1 MQTHHGQTYT
11 NKEVLKKEEKKKK
24 AEHIQIL
31 HSLQMLAS
39 AQTTLPGAALQ
50 GRPVSC
56 FKSQLNS
63 HFAQEAYGQ
72 LYRPGSH
79 LCPNGTHTF
88 HFILA
93 SCLLSSKNFSH
104 SRMLHLP
111 SYGGALKAVCTL
123 EGSCNRERMV
133 FFTTDPPAP
142 STVPGPGYV
151 LGEYF

>member
-1 MQTHHGQTYT
+1 
-11 NKEVLKKEEKKKK
+11 
-24 AEHIQIL
+24 
-31 HSLQMLAS
+31 MLAS

-63 HFAQEAYGQ
+63 HFAQEACGQ

-111 SYGGALKAVCTL
+111 SYGGALKAVCTQKVHATGN
-123 EGSCNRERMV
+123 EWS
-133 FFTTDPPAP
+133 FSPPTLQRRAQCLAQDMCWVNISKLP
-142 STVPGPGYV
+142 RKPNLLSAHSRPITPYV
-151 LGEYF
+151 S